1 MQLLF
6 TTRNHWI
13 PLAIVTNKTLS
24 QGDIV
29 EIKDKKYYIN
39 LVPGY
44 EKWNG
49 KKVKFY
55 FCVRVVDTAEVTNT
69 VQKSNII

>member
-13 PLAIVTNKTLS
+13 PLAVVTNKTLA

-29 EIKDKKYYIN
+29 QIKDKKYYIN

-44 EKWNG
+44 EKLNG

-55 FCVRVVDTAEVTNT
+55 FCVRVVDTAKVTNT
-69 VQKSNII
+69 VYKK